1 MQPPTHHLVGMTAD
15 HRELGT
21 IKVPVY
27 DLSYMLIVRV
37 PAAMVQEATRM
48 IRQEWPDPPD
58 GQRIVVVSDQA
69 ELFRLEAITQEE
81 SHEGSL

>member
-1 MQPPTHHLVGMTAD
+1 MNPPTHHLVGMTAH

-27 DLSYMLIVRV
+27 DLSYVLIVRV

-48 IRQEWPDPPD
+48 IREGWPDPPA

-81 SHEGSL
+81 SHAGSL